1 MPPSLNASPR
11 AVAAVGVGAAAV
23 IVVVALTALG
33 GPSTPPPSASASA
46 SPAMAP
52 TPSASMVASSGP
64 EPSVEVVE
72 SPSAIPPPTLLA
84 GVADL
89 TGEPVDDARA
99 HRLPI
104 GVLIDDNAVARP
116 QSGFNGA
123 SIVIQAP
130 ADGGETRYMLIFQDG
145 DSSDVGPVRSGRIY
159 FVHWISELRGG
170 VAHYGGDA
178 LTRAY
183 LLARDGRDFTDIDA
197 LRTTSKPFHR
207 ITTRKPP
214 HNAYTSTAKL
224 RAALRGLGG
233 PLTTPA
239 DIARRTFVDPAPPD
253 GRAARQTIRIPYGTG
268 LVTYGY
274 DRATDLYRRSVGGRT
289 QIDPADGKRVTT
301 RNVVVLFMSFHT
313 DSTIEP
319 GHARPVLGDVGSGKA
334 LVFREGRVTV
344 GTWQKAS
351 ETAPTRLL
359 DSTGAEIPLVRGRTF
374 IQVVPAGLAVR
385 TDPPG

>member
-1 MPPSLNASPR
+1 MPPGVNASPR

-23 IVVVALTALG
+23 IVVVALTALA
-33 GPSTPPPSASASA
+33 GPSTPPSRATVSA

-52 TPSASMVASSGP
+52 TPSASVVVASRP
-64 EPSVEVVE
+64 EPSVEVVV
-72 SPSAIPPPTLLA
+72 SPSAIPTPALLA

-89 TGEPVDDARA
+89 TGETVDDARA

-123 SIVIQAP
+123 SIVVQAP

-159 FVHWISELRGG
+159 FVHWISELRGA

-183 LLARDGRDFTDIDA
+183 LLARDGRDFTDVDA

-207 ITTRKPP
+207 IPTRKPP
-214 HNAYTSTAKL
+214 HNAYTSTVKL

-233 PLTTPA
+233 PVTMPA
-239 DIARRTFVDPAPPD
+239 DIARRTFVDPAPLD
-253 GRAARQTIRIPYGTG
+253 ARGTRQTIRIPYGTG
-268 LVTYGY
+268 LVTYAY
-274 DRATDLYRRSVGGRT
+274 DRASDLYRRSVAGRS

-301 RNVVVLFMSFHT
+301 RNVVVLFMSFHI

-319 GHARPVLGDVGSGKA
+319 GHARPVLGDIGSGKA
-334 LVFREGRVTV
+334 LVFRDGRVTL

-359 DSTGAEIPLVRGRTF
+359 DSAGAEISLVRGRTF

-385 TDPPG
+385 TDPPS